1 MDRDD
6 ALSQPS
12 LAPPAVVRG
21 SVITHLFRTK
31 SIEQILADADHPTHR
46 LKKSLTAWDLTCLGI
61 GAIIGTGI
69 FVLIGTAIV
78 GDSHRPGAG
87 PGIVLSFIL
96 SGLTCALA
104 ALCYAE
110 MSAMIPAAGSA
121 YTFSYAT
128 LGELLAWLTGW
139 NLILEY
145 GVACV
150 AVAIGWSGYF
160 NNLLN
165 IAGIELP
172 HWATEA
178 PCFEEF
184 RIGVTSTLPFL
195 YVSSSICPGSEG
207 LLNLPAAIIVLL
219 VTIILVIGIKES
231 ARATGVVVLIKLA
244 VILFFIAIGSTSID
258 PANWTPFMPQGFA
271 GVGAAA
277 AIVFFAYIGFDAVST
292 AAEEAKNPTRDVP
305 IGIIGSLSVCT
316 LLYIAVAAVLTGLIP
331 SSQIDIHAPVAE
343 ALRLA
348 GFKWGAAVIA
358 IGAVAGITSVLVVM
372 MLGQIRVFFAMS
384 RDQLLGTWLAE
395 VHPRFGTP
403 HRATILTGIA
413 VAILSAFI
421 PIGEA
426 ADMTNIG
433 TFFAFVLVCIGVIV
447 LRYTRP
453 NHPRPFRLPFMPVV
467 PILGTLACLGL
478 MWQLPQLTWLRFGI
492 WTIIGVVIYL
502 AYGMKHS
509 RLSAR
514 AVEPAS
520 RA

>member
-1 MDRDD
+1 MDREHI
-6 ALSQPS
+6 LSRPA
-12 LAPPAVVRG
+12 LAPPAVDRG
-21 SVITHLFRTK
+21 SVISRLFRIK
-31 SIEQILADADHPTHR
+31 PIELILADADHPTHR

-78 GDSHRPGAG
+78 GDAHRPGAG

-110 MSAMIPAAGSA
+110 MSAMIPVAGSA

-160 NNLLN
+160 NNLLLL
-165 IAGIELP
+165 AGIHLP
-172 HWATEA
+172 VWATRA
-178 PCFEEF
+178 PGPEG
-184 RIGVTSTLPFL
+184 GVAN
-195 YVSSSICPGSEG
+195 I
-207 LLNLPAAIIVLL
+207 PAAIIVLL
-219 VTIILVIGIKES
+219 VTIILIVGIKES
-231 ARATGVVVLIKLA
+231 ARATGVVVVIKLA
-244 VILFFIAIGSTSID
+244 VILFFIGIGSTSID

-343 ALRLA
+343 ALRLV

-413 VAILSAFI
+413 VAILAAFI

-433 TFFAFVLVCIGVIV
+433 TFFAFVLVCIGVII
-447 LRYTRP
+447 LRYTKP
-453 NHPRPFRLPFMPVV
+453 DHPRPFRLPFMPIV
-467 PILGTLACLGL
+467 PVLGTLACLGL
-478 MWQLPQLTWLRFGI
+478 MWQLPQLTWIRFVL
-492 WTIIGVVIYL
+492 WTILGIIIYL
-502 AYGMKHS
+502 VYGLRHS
-509 RLSAR
+509 KLSEQTM
-514 AVEPAS
+514 EPAP

>member
-1 MDRDD
+1 VI
-6 ALSQPS
+6 SQ
-12 LAPPAVVRG
+12 
-21 SVITHLFRTK
+21 LFRTK
-31 SIEQILADADHPTHR
+31 SIDQILADADHPTQR

-78 GDSHRPGAG
+78 GDAHRPGAG
-87 PGIVLSFIL
+87 PGIVLSFVL

-110 MSAMIPAAGSA
+110 MSAMIPVAGSA

-128 LGELLAWLTGW
+128 LGEMLAWLTGW

-160 NNLLN
+160 NNLLRL
-165 IAGIELP
+165 AGLDLP
-172 HWATEA
+172 EWATR
-178 PCFEEF
+178 P
-184 RIGVTSTLPFL
+184 
-195 YVSSSICPGSEG
+195 PGG
-207 LLNLPAAIIVLL
+207 ADGGIANLPAAIIVLL
-219 VTIILVIGIKES
+219 VTIILVVGIKES
-231 ARATGVVVLIKLA
+231 ARATGIVVLIKLA
-244 VILFFIAIGSTSID
+244 VILFFLGIGSTSVN
-258 PANWTPFMPQGFA
+258 PQNWTPFMPQGMA

-292 AAEEAKNPTRDVP
+292 AAEEARNPARDVP
-305 IGIIGSLSVCT
+305 IGIIASLSLCT
-316 LLYIAVAAVLTGLIP
+316 FLYIAVAAVLTGLIP

-384 RDQLLGTWLAE
+384 RDRLLGPWLAA

-403 HRATILTGIA
+403 HRATILTGVA
-413 VAILSAFI
+413 VAILAALI

-433 TFFAFVLVCIGVIV
+433 TFFAFVLVCISVMV
-447 LRYTRP
+447 LRYTKP
-453 NHPRPFRLPFMPVV
+453 HHPRPFRLPFMPLV
-467 PILGTLACLGL
+467 PILGTIACLGL
-478 MWQLPQLTWLRFGI
+478 MWQLPQLTWIRFGV
-492 WTIIGVVIYL
+492 WTVIGIVVYL
-502 AYGMKHS
+502 GYGFKHS
-509 RLSAR
+509 RLSVR
-514 AVEPAS
+514 AMKHTSPS
-520 RA
+520 

>member
-1 MDRDD
+1 MDPEDV
-6 ALSQPS
+6 LSRPS
-12 LAPPAVVRG
+12 MVRPVVERG
-21 SVITHLFRTK
+21 SVISRLFRTK
-31 SIEQILADADHPTHR
+31 PIEQILADAERPEHR

-78 GDSHRPGAG
+78 GDAHRPGAG

-104 ALCYAE
+104 AFCYAE
-110 MSAMIPAAGSA
+110 MSAMIPVAGSA

-160 NNLLN
+160 NNLLQL
-165 IAGIELP
+165 AGIELP
-172 HWATEA
+172 MWATRA
-178 PCFEEF
+178 PGGPDG
-184 RIGVTSTLPFL
+184 GVAN
-195 YVSSSICPGSEG
+195 I
-207 LLNLPAAIIVLL
+207 PAAIVVLL
-219 VTIILVIGIKES
+219 VTIILVVGIKES
-231 ARATGVVVLIKLA
+231 ARATGIVVLVKLA

-258 PANWTPFMPQGFA
+258 PDNWTPFMPQGFA

-277 AIVFFAYIGFDAVST
+277 AIVFFAYIGFDAVTT

-305 IGIIGSLSVCT
+305 IGIIASLTLCT

-348 GFKWGAAVIA
+348 GFKWGAAIIA

-384 RDQLLGTWLAE
+384 RDQLLGSWLAK

-403 HRATILTGIA
+403 HRATILTGVA
-413 VAILSAFI
+413 VAIMSALI

-453 NHPRPFRLPFMPVV
+453 NHPRPFRLPFMPIV
-467 PILGTLACLGL
+467 PLLGTMACLGL
-478 MWQLPQLTWLRFGI
+478 MWQLPQLTWLRFGV
-492 WTIIGVVIYL
+492 WTIIGVIVYL
-502 AYGMKHS
+502 GYGLKHS
-509 RLSAR
+509 RLSVE
-514 AVEPAS
+514 AVNAPS
-520 RA
+520 GS

>member
-1 MDRDD
+1 MERED
-6 ALSQPS
+6 ALSRPS
-12 LAPPAVVRG
+12 MARPAADSRP
-21 SVITHLFRTK
+21 VISQLFRTK
-31 SIEQILADADHPTHR
+31 SIDQILADADHPTHR

-78 GDSHRPGAG
+78 GDAHRPGAG
-87 PGIVLSFIL
+87 PGIVLSFVL

-110 MSAMIPAAGSA
+110 MSAMIPVAGSA

-128 LGELLAWLTGW
+128 LGEMLAWLTGW

-160 NNLLN
+160 NNLLRL
-165 IAGIELP
+165 AGLDLP
-172 HWATEA
+172 QWATR
-178 PCFEEF
+178 P
-184 RIGVTSTLPFL
+184 
-195 YVSSSICPGSEG
+195 PGG
-207 LLNLPAAIIVLL
+207 ADGGIANLPAAIIVLL
-219 VTIILVIGIKES
+219 VTIILVVGIKES
-231 ARATGVVVLIKLA
+231 ARATGIVVLIKLA
-244 VILFFIAIGSTSID
+244 VILFFLGIGSTSVN
-258 PANWTPFMPQGFA
+258 PQNWTPFMPQGMA

-292 AAEEAKNPTRDVP
+292 AAEEARNPARDVP
-305 IGIIGSLSVCT
+305 IGIIGSLSLCT
-316 LLYIAVAAVLTGLIP
+316 FLYIAVAAVLTGLIP

-384 RDQLLGTWLAE
+384 RDRLLGPWLAA

-403 HRATILTGIA
+403 HRATILTGVA
-413 VAILSAFI
+413 VAILAALI

-433 TFFAFVLVCIGVIV
+433 TFFAFVLVCISVIV
-447 LRYTRP
+447 LRYTKP
-453 NHPRPFRLPFMPVV
+453 DHPRPFRLPFMPVV
-467 PILGTLACLGL
+467 PILGTMACLGL
-478 MWQLPQLTWLRFGI
+478 MWQLPQLTWIRFGV
-492 WTIIGVVIYL
+492 WTVIGIVVYL
-502 AYGMKHS
+502 GYGFKHS
-509 RLSAR
+509 RLSVKALKET
-514 AVEPAS
+514 APF
-520 RA
+520 

>member
-1 MDRDD
+1 MDHEAID
-6 ALSQPS
+6 
-12 LAPPAVVRG
+12 PPTISPPTLVEGPLIRR
-21 SVITHLFRTK
+21 LFRTK
-31 SIEQILADADHPTHR
+31 PLEQILADADHPTHR
-46 LKKSLTAWDLTCLGI
+46 LKKTLTAWDLTCLGI

-78 GDSHRPGAG
+78 GDAHRPGAG

-110 MSAMIPAAGSA
+110 MSAMIPVAGSA

-160 NNLLN
+160 NNLLRL
-165 IAGIELP
+165 AGIELP
-172 HWATEA
+172 HWAIH
-178 PCFEEF
+178 P
-184 RIGVTSTLPFL
+184 
-195 YVSSSICPGSEG
+195 PGG
-207 LLNLPAAIIVLL
+207 PDGGIANFPAAIIVLL
-219 VTIILVIGIKES
+219 VTIILVVGIKES
-231 ARATGVVVLIKLA
+231 ARATGVVVVIKLA
-244 VILFFIAIGSTSID
+244 VILFFIGIGSTSVNPD
-258 PANWTPFMPQGFA
+258 NWSPFMPQGFA
-271 GVGAAA
+271 GVGAGA

-292 AAEEAKNPTRDVP
+292 AAEEAKNPKRDVP
-305 IGIIGSLSVCT
+305 VGIIASLSVCT
-316 LLYIAVAAVLTGLIP
+316 VLYIAVAAVLTGLIP
-331 SSQIDIHAPVAE
+331 TSQIDIHAPVAE
-343 ALRLA
+343 ALSLV
-348 GFKWGAAVIA
+348 GFKWGAAVVA

-384 RDQLLGTWLAE
+384 RDQLLGPWLST

-413 VAILSAFI
+413 VAILSALI
-421 PIGEA
+421 PIGTA

-433 TFFAFVLVCIGVIV
+433 TFFAFVLVCVGVIV
-447 LRYTRP
+447 LRYTKP
-453 NHPRPFRLPFMPVV
+453 DYPRPFRLPFMPIV

-478 MWQLPQLTWLRFGI
+478 MWQLPRLTWNRFGV
-492 WTIIGVVIYL
+492 WTVIGILIYL
-502 AYGMKHS
+502 VYGLKRS
-509 RLSAR
+509 KLANLSQDDHLATHLK
-514 AVEPAS
+514 
-520 RA
+520 